1 MSKYILRPLLFQI
14 QPVILRRLCQE
25 TPKMSNT
32 ERPPKDPPDEG
43 YEPTSV
49 DHDGIDVPD
58 FVHPAAFRQFSGPD
72 EQLGPGAGKSE
83 KYKNGHYFAY
93 HRFSFHELQAQAIDL
108 RNEMRLDCGLQA
120 SIEADGEKE
129 ELEKELGTM
138 KKLEEECDEIL
149 AAQAKE
155 IEAEEK
161 AAQEKLEKDKEL
173 KKEKLEEEKNL
184 KADMKLVK
192 TEKLEEMTVNELEE
206 WCLKKEAEIKE
217 KEKEKEKMQLLEKE
231 KLEEMT
237 VDELEEWCLKKE
249 AAIKEKEKANKE
261 INLGEVKELKEM
273 TEEELKE
280 WCLKKEAAIKEKEK
294 LNEVK
299 EEEKPNDE
307 IKGKE

>member
-1 MSKYILRPLLFQI
+1 MSKYIVRPLLFQI

-32 ERPPKDPPDEG
+32 ERPPRIHQMRVR
-43 YEPTSV
+43 PTSV

-83 KYKNGHYFAY
+83 KYKNGHYFGY
-93 HRFSFHELQAQAIDL
+93 HRFSFHELQTQAIDL

-161 AAQEKLEKDKEL
+161 A
-173 KKEKLEEEKNL
+173 
-184 KADMKLVK
+184 
-192 TEKLEEMTVNELEE
+192 LEEMTVNELEE

-261 INLGEVKELKEM
+261 MNLGEKTEKKIQEMSEQEL
-273 TEEELKE
+273 LD
-280 WCLKKEAAIKEKEK
+280 WCLKKEADIKENVKKEADQAK
-294 LNEVK
+294 KDSEPEAEDK
-299 EEEKPNDE
+299 
-307 IKGKE
+307 